1 MLGWPQLKKWIGAHR
16 RATLILTAVVVA
28 AGIFAGLA
36 LGRRSSVQYFT
47 ASVERGDIVATVQ
60 ATGTINA
67 VTTVQVG
74 SQVSGQISALKADFN
89 SRVRKGEL
97 VAQIDPAP
105 FQARLLQ
112 AEADLASAEAGVKGF
127 QADLA
132 VAAANLEKARSAL
145 REAELNRG
153 RTLELHEQGIASDQ
167 QRDGVQVAHETAL
180 ANVQSAEAQIN
191 QTKARMEQA
200 RAQVKQSQARLEQ
213 SRLDLRNTFIH
224 APIDGTV
231 IARNVD
237 VGQTVAASLQ
247 APTLFTIA
255 QDLTKMLV
263 YAKTDESDVG
273 RIRVGVDASF
283 KVDSFPLETFRGRV
297 TQVRMNAYQ
306 VQNVVTYDTIIEFE
320 NPELKLLPGMTAYV
334 TIPVATARDVVKIP
348 NGALRYKPEMPD
360 EQRRVLLAK
369 YDLLGPAGSP
379 GGNGTGTVRAQE
391 RSSGDNAGPGTGQGG
406 GQGGTEE
413 ERARRRER
421 FQQMSPEERAQARA
435 RWQAM
440 REGGGGGQNLQGPP
454 ASGPGAEGAAQI
466 VWKLL
471 PNNTL
476 QPVRVKTGVTDFTVT
491 AMLEGE
497 IKAGDKLVI
506 GQTMSGRPAS
516 SPVGGIPRRF

>member
-1 MLGWPQLKKWIGAHR
+1 MLDWKRWKNWIGAHR
-16 RATLILTAVVVA
+16 RTAMVAAVVIVA
-28 AGIFAGLA
+28 GGVLAGFA
-36 LGRRSSVQYFT
+36 LGRRSPVQYFT
-47 ASVERGDIVATVQ
+47 AALERGDIVATVQ
-60 ATGTINA
+60 ATGTIGA

-74 SQVSGQISALKADFN
+74 SQASGQISAINVDFN
-89 SRVRKGEL
+89 SHVHKGEL
-97 VAQIDPAP
+97 VAQIDSAP

-112 AEADLASAEAGVKGF
+112 AEADLVSAEAGVKSLE
-127 QADLA
+127 ADVA
-132 VAAANLEKARSAL
+132 VAGANLERMRATL
-145 REAELNRG
+145 READLNRS
-153 RTLELHEQGIASDQ
+153 RTQELFEQGIASEQ
-167 QRDGVQVAHETAL
+167 QRDAVQVAYESAV
-180 ANVQSAEAQIN
+180 ANGRSAEAQIN
-191 QTKARMEQA
+191 QTKARVEQA

-213 SRLDLRNTFIH
+213 SQLDLRHTFIY

-255 QDLTKMLV
+255 QDLTQMLV

-273 RIRVGVDASF
+273 RIHVGVNASF
-283 KVDSFPLETFRGRV
+283 KVDSFPQETFYGRV
-297 TQVRMNAYQ
+297 KQVRMNAYQ

-360 EQRRVLLAK
+360 DQRRALLAK
-369 YDLLGPAGSP
+369 YGLLGPTESP
-379 GGNGTGTVRAQE
+379 GGNGPGTVRAEE
-391 RSSGDNAGPGTGQGG
+391 RASGNDKAG
-406 GQGGTEE
+406 GQGSGPDLSEE

-421 FQQMSPEERAQARA
+421 LQQMSPEERAQARA

-440 REGGGGGQNLQGPP
+440 REGGGAGQGSQGPP
-454 ASGPGAEGAAQI
+454 RSGPGAEGAAQI

-476 QPVRVKTGVTDFTVT
+476 QPVRVKTGVTDFTAT
-491 AMLEGE
+491 AMLEGDLQS
-497 IKAGDKLVI
+497 GDKLVI
-506 GQTMSGRPAS
+506 GQTLSGRPAA
-516 SPVGGIPRRF
+516 SPIGTMPRRF

>member
-1 MLGWPQLKKWIGAHR
+1 MLDSIRWKTWIGAHR
-16 RATLILTAVVVA
+16 RAALLLTAVIVLA
-28 AGIFAGLA
+28 AVGAGYVLV
-36 LGRRSSVQYFT
+36 RRSPVQYFT
-47 ASVERGDIVATVQ
+47 ATAERGDIVATVQ

-67 VTTVQVG
+67 VTTVEVG
-74 SQVSGQISALKADFN
+74 SQVSGQISAINVDFN

-105 FQARLLQ
+105 FQARHLQ
-112 AEADLASAEAGVKGF
+112 AEADLASAEAGVKGLE
-127 QADLA
+127 ADLL
-132 VAAANLEKARSAL
+132 VAGANREKMQAAL
-145 REAELNRG
+145 REAELNRK

-167 QRDGVQVAHETAL
+167 QRDSVQAAYETAV
-180 ANVQSAEAQIN
+180 ANLRSAEAQIK
-191 QTKARMEQA
+191 QTQARLEQS

-213 SRLDLRNTFIH
+213 ARLDLRNTYIH

-231 IARNVD
+231 IARSVD

-283 KVDSFPLETFRGRV
+283 KVDSFPQETFYGRV

-334 TIPVATARDVVKIP
+334 IIPVATARDVVKIP

-360 EQRRVLLAK
+360 EERRALLAK
-369 YDLLGPAGSP
+369 YGLLAPAASPRNNGS
-379 GGNGTGTVRAQE
+379 GTVRAQE
-391 RSSGDNAGPGTGQGG
+391 RSEGNGSARRVGQG
-406 GQGGTEE
+406 
-413 ERARRRER
+413 
-421 FQQMSPEERAQARA
+421 S
-435 RWQAM
+435 
-440 REGGGGGQNLQGPP
+440 QGP
-454 ASGPGAEGAAQI
+454 ARSRPGGEAAAQI

-491 AMLEGE
+491 ALLEGE
-497 IKAGDKLVI
+497 IQPGDKLVI
-506 GQTMSGRPAS
+506 GQTMSGRSAS
-516 SPVGGIPRRF
+516 SPVGGMRRRF